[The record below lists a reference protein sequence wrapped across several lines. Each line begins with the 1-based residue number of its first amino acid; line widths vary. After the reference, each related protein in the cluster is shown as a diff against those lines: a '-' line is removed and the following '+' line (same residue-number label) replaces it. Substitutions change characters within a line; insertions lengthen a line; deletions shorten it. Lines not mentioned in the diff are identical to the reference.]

1 MQAETTNKGL
11 MKRSKEIP
19 ADLIA
24 TNSKL
29 SPRFPNVII
38 DDIKIDRG
46 KANGIAVAVTYAVS
60 FRIFEKSNPLPT
72 KSSMY
77 FQKNCITKMNRVMKK
92 VAMNGPIKDLSM
104 SLSSLFITVCWLQ
117 ELK

>member
-1 MQAETTNKGL
+1 MQAATTNKGL
-11 MKRSKEIP
+11 MNRSNEIP

-29 SPRFPNVII
+29 SPRFPNVMI

-60 FRIFEKSNPLPT
+60 FMILEISNPFPT

-92 VAMNGPIKDLSM
+92 VAMNGPMKDLRM
-104 SLSSLFITVCWLQ
+104 SLSSFFITGYWLQ